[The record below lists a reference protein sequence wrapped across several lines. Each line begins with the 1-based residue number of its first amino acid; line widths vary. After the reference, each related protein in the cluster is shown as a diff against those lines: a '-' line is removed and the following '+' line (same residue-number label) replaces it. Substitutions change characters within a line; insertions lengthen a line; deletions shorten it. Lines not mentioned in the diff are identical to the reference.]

1 MSNNLKDILKLS
13 ADKLEIE
20 FDENKFDDFNYVRKI
35 FEEVKKRRD
44 ELSRNEV
51 NELNSS
57 YLTYVSDLNKK
68 TLKEYNSNL
77 GIYENNFRVDEFYK
91 KDDSLNRALKNEELE
106 NTDELRN
113 KGYVDSEINKK
124 FKIHKDKKVKKTK
137 KAGRIAVTFIVVAG
151 IIVGVGSAYTKSIN
165 VKDDLATTSV
175 SASVEL
181 DDFEDAISF
190 DYVLVSG
197 DNCKNDVAKK
207 LDIKED
213 ELKVKDNDKAYN
225 NSFAEKQAG
234 DTVSLEA
241 KNTNYNKEKVD
252 DYNYVNKKDVS
263 MSFSFTIANGDS
275 LINLA
280 TELMND
286 NPVLKE
292 IYSTPNALASDM
304 AKQNKMTPSL
314 IYPGDYNL
322 TVNTTKKIADEYNIK
337 TSTLSK

>member
-1 MSNNLKDILKLS
+1 MGNNLKDILKLS

-113 KGYVDSEINKK
+113 KEYVDSEINKK

-137 KAGRIAVTFIVVAG
+137 KAGKIAVTFIVVAG
-151 IIVGVGSAYTKSIN
+151 IIIGVGSAYTKNIN
-165 VKDDLATTSV
+165 VKDDLTTTSV
-175 SASVEL
+175 SASVESNA
-181 DDFEDAISF
+181 FEDAISF

-197 DNCKNDVAKK
+197 DNCKNDVAKR

-213 ELKVKDNDKAYN
+213 ELKVMGNDKAYN
-225 NSFAEKQAG
+225 NSFTEKQAG

-241 KNTNYNKEKVD
+241 KNTDYNKEKVD

-263 MSFSFTIANGDS
+263 MSFSFTIKSGDS

-280 TELMND
+280 IELMND

-292 IYSTPNALASDM
+292 IYSTPNALANDM
-304 AKQNKMTPSL
+304 AKQNKMTISL

-337 TSTLSK
+337 TSALSK